1 MNDLKDIIEEIKSRC
16 DIVDVISDYMHIEK
30 SGSNYTGL
38 CPFHTEK
45 TGSFMVSKSKQIYK
59 CFGCNAGGDV
69 ISFVMRWENIDFM
82 EAVKIL
88 AKRCGITLDRNISEE
103 ERKKIQEMNKFKEIH
118 TEAARFYFQNL
129 LSRKNPGYEYLK
141 KRGLSDKIIKKFGL
155 GYSLNSWNSLMNHLL
170 AKGYDKAD
178 LVKCGLVTH
187 KSETNKYYDRFRNRV
202 MFPIFNY
209 NGKVIGFGGRVLD
222 DSLPK
227 YLNSPET
234 LIFNKRLNLY
244 GLNISKK
251 SIKDDTL
258 ILVEGYMD
266 LISLYQNNIEY
277 VVATLG
283 TALTIG
289 QAKLI
294 RRFAK
299 NVIISYDSDQ
309 AGQNATLRAIDI
321 LLQADIKVKIL
332 NLKDCKDPD
341 DFIKK
346 YGFEGYKKAIDESDY
361 YIKFKIDILKN
372 KYNLENDTQKMSFV
386 EEATLLLRKLKS
398 PIEKDLYAK
407 YLSDLTNISIE
418 SIRASVGIKSKRNYN
433 NNKNNINNR
442 KIEQMSKIQNG
453 YLKVEAK
460 FIKLLMENKELRN
473 AVLMDVEIKEF
484 LFGDTKEIFNYIIK
498 NKELDKITIDKIKS
512 LNISEEYVKTIQNIP
527 IEEINTYTLE
537 GTKKIINQI
546 RKNIID
552 DEIKSMSDE
561 IKQLSNKLEL
571 LKKNNDNTKEVDD
584 KIMSLSL
591 EILKRE
597 KIKKDL

>member
-202 MFPIFNY
+202 MFPVFDH

-222 DSLPK
+222 DSKPK

-234 LIFNKRLNLY
+234 ILFQKGTNLY
-244 GLNISKK
+244 GLNFAVKAGLPNKEI
-251 SIKDDTL
+251 I
-258 ILVEGYMD
+258 IVEGYMD
-266 LISLYQNNIEY
+266 CISLHQCGITNS
-277 VVATLG
+277 VASLG
-283 TALTIG
+283 TALTEK
-289 QAKLI
+289 QSRLLK
-294 RRFAK
+294 RYVDK
-299 NVIISYDSDQ
+299 VIIAYDADV
-309 AGQNATLRAIDI
+309 AGQMATLRGLDI
-321 LLQADIKVKIL
+321 LREAGLEVAVL
-332 NLKDCKDPD
+332 NIPMGKDPD
-341 DFIKK
+341 EFIRANGKDAFLTLIKNSESLMDYKLRRAKEGLNFNNFKDVDIYSQRLVDIFKFLDPLERSIYIKKVSEDTKFSEQALIDLLNRNLKIDYKNEYKMNNIKEYGTKLNIEPIYIKWERNMLKLLCKEKWHVDIRNTLTKDDFIDEEHKEIMDLILDTLNDTDFENLNKK
-346 YGFEGYKKAIDESDY
+346 IEIKCENPKLLKEWLNIRELEFSDN
-361 YIKFKIDILKN
+361 FSDIDIFIKDYKYRIN
-372 KYNLENDTQKMSFV
+372 KYKLEQENKNIKKSLGVFEREGNIAKAMELVKKSKDISD
-386 EEATLLLRKLKS
+386 KLK
-398 PIEKDLYAK
+398 EL
-407 YLSDLTNISIE
+407 E
-418 SIRASVGIKSKRNYN
+418 RSK
-433 NNKNNINNR
+433 
-442 KIEQMSKIQNG
+442 
-453 YLKVEAK
+453 
-460 FIKLLMENKELRN
+460 
-473 AVLMDVEIKEF
+473 
-484 LFGDTKEIFNYIIK
+484 
-498 NKELDKITIDKIKS
+498 
-512 LNISEEYVKTIQNIP
+512 
-527 IEEINTYTLE
+527 
-537 GTKKIINQI
+537 
-546 RKNIID
+546 
-552 DEIKSMSDE
+552 
-561 IKQLSNKLEL
+561 
-571 LKKNNDNTKEVDD
+571 
-584 KIMSLSL
+584 
-591 EILKRE
+591 
-597 KIKKDL
+597 